1 MNQLVNAR
9 LHWIFRRSYSNVH
22 FGFQRVEEHLKESL
36 VERIFN
42 DVANNYDL
50 MNDAMSFGVHRCW
63 KDKLVKTLDPGPD
76 TIMLDVAGGTGDIA
90 TRISDY
96 INIKCYNLNVPNNS
110 HIKVVDINQSMLQVG
125 QDRYK
130 KRYKSTQSKISWELG
145 NAEHLNA
152 IPDNSV
158 DAYTIAFG
166 IRNCTHI
173 DKVLQEAF
181 RVIRNGGRFL
191 CLEFSHIQNF
201 PLLKK

>member
-1 MNQLVNAR
+1 MDQLVNTR
-9 LHWIFRRSYSNVH
+9 LHWILKRSYSKVH

-36 VERIFN
+36 VGRVFS
-42 DVANNYDL
+42 DVASNYDL

-90 TRISDY
+90 IRISDY
-96 INIKCYNLNVPNNS
+96 INMKCTKLNVLNNS

-125 QDRYK
+125 QERYK
-130 KRYKSTQSKISWELG
+130 KRDKSAQSNISWEIG
-145 NAEHLNA
+145 NAEHLDA

-181 RVIRNGGRFL
+181 RVIRKGGRFL
-191 CLEFSHIQNF
+191 CLEFSHIQDF
-201 PLLKK
+201 PLLKR